1 LFERGNT
8 PLHDLI
14 PGLSGKIDVDV
25 CSATRYIVKV
35 IGSVKHKALRRYIE
49 TGDRQGLPPDCVAR
63 LKRLVSALGAA
74 ESLDELGTVPGWR
87 LHPLRGELKGF
98 WSLSV
103 TGNWRLIFS
112 WSNGRAEDLDL
123 VDYH

>member
-1 LFERGNT
+1 M
-8 PLHDLI
+8 
-14 PGLSGKIDVDV
+14 KIDIDV
-25 CSATRYIVKV
+25 CSATGYIVRV

-49 TGDRQGLPPDCVAR
+49 MGDRQGLPPDCVAR

-74 ESLDELGTVPGWR
+74 ESLDELETVPGWR
-87 LHPLRGELKGF
+87 LHPLKGELKGF